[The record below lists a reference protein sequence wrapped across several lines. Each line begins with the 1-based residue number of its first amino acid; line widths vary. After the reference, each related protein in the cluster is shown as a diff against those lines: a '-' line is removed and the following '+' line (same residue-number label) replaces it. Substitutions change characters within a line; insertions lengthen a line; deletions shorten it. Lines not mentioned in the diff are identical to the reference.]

1 MGLMLLNRLLTPEL
15 IPEPNERTARRALGA
30 SDDSNA
36 TEDLLNAEG
45 VADLAREA
53 TILLDNPIA
62 DTRRQGTMD
71 KDD

>member
-1 MGLMLLNRLLTPEL
+1 MLLNRLLTPEL

-53 TILLDNPIA
+53 
-62 DTRRQGTMD
+62 R
-71 KDD
+71 